1 MYLQCSTAKTANQQ
15 KLFENALISLMQSE
29 DFEKISVVDICERAS
44 ITRRIFY
51 RLFETKYDCLVAA
64 IDHKMM
70 ESELYQSKEGRN
82 GFSQILEYIMVEKD
96 FFVALAK
103 GNHMGLFMERLLAY
117 MDSENSRAKQ
127 LMGIFSDE
135 ARELLIYNISGFIG
149 VIFYWI
155 DTDFACSIEEMA
167 RILTK
172 IMRRQYSEPVSSVL

>member
-1 MYLQCSTAKTANQQ
+1 
-15 KLFENALISLMQSE
+15 
-29 DFEKISVVDICERAS
+29 
-44 ITRRIFY
+44 
-51 RLFETKYDCLVAA
+51 
-64 IDHKMM
+64 
-70 ESELYQSKEGRN
+70 
-82 GFSQILEYIMVEKD
+82 MVEKD

-117 MDSENSRAKQ
+117 MDSEHSRAKQ